1 MAKYVLM
8 VAAIA
13 IVALVG
19 YELPGRNLG
28 DNVSRADSAITA
40 S

>member
-1 MAKYVLM
+1 MAEYVLM

-13 IVALVG
+13 IVALAG

-28 DNVSRADSAITA
+28 GNVNRTDSAITA